1 MRVYME
7 RQSIS
12 MRDDRMAPN
21 GKEIEVINNCR
32 LRNFIDILIESY
44 CPKDNKKRATWVLL
58 DQHKVVAVF
67 DSKSKKR
74 EFFQSSETLIKELFK
89 EEESAEM
96 YLYYRGQDDMGEVVE
111 EFQNELIS

>member
-1 MRVYME
+1 M
-7 RQSIS
+7 
-12 MRDDRMAPN
+12 
-21 GKEIEVINNCR
+21 
-32 LRNFIDILIESY
+32 
-44 CPKDNKKRATWVLL
+44 
-58 DQHKVVAVF
+58 VAVF